1 MRWFVVYSLILFNVF
16 NCEEICP
23 GNNFLCSDGDQC
35 IHSFL
40 VCNGYNDCLDGS
52 DEKKCNESLCKG
64 FWCKNMPQCIESQKV
79 CDGRSDCLDGT
90 DENGIDENCYQ
101 CRNGN
106 FTYHVSWLCD
116 SYNDCT
122 DGSDEDGCFR
132 CRNGDMVLD
141 MLLCDGNKDC
151 SDGSDEENCVEECQI
166 GEFICENREICIP
179 FSNVCDGFDQC
190 LDGSDEESCFQCRN
204 GDMVFDMLLCDGNK
218 IVQMDQMKKI
228 VLKNVKSMN
237 SFVRIEKDVY
247 LLLMFVMVQINAQMD
262 LMKRNVLKIVK
273 KMNLFVRMEKNAF
286 QLTVFVMVS
295 NYVMTGQMKRIAV
308 K

>member
-204 GDMVFDMLLCDGNK
+204 GDMVFDMLLCNGNK
-218 IVQMDQMKKI
+218 NCSDGSDEENCV
-228 VLKNVKSMN
+228 
-237 SFVRIEKDVY
+237 E
-247 LLLMFVMVQINAQMD
+247 
-262 LMKRNVLKIVK
+262 
-273 KMNLFVRMEKNAF
+273 E
-286 QLTVFVMVS
+286 
-295 NYVMTGQMKRIAV
+295 
-308 K
+308 